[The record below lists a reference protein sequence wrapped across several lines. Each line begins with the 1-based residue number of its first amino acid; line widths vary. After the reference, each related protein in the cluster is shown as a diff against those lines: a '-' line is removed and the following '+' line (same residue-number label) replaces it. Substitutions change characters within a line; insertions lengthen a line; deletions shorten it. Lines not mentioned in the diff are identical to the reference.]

1 MSNFTMED
9 AKYCAE
15 QVIHGIERTFF
26 QVSNKDLSFFIR
38 IEIFEESVLK
48 AEQYLKVFKN
58 PNLSKVAGYYS
69 FWIRKLKPFYVRAK
83 RNNNY
88 ITDLNE
94 IFAIL
99 FGLVLISQGVK
110 RSIPKLSKKFLNDLV
125 YSLRYHTFSPQ
136 SVTLIFE
143 LILEK
148 FFIEKHLKK

>member
-1 MSNFTMED
+1 MSNFTMEN

-15 QVIHGIERTFF
+15 KVIHRIERTF
-26 QVSNKDLSFFIR
+26 QVDEKGSNKDLSFFIR
-38 IEIFEESVLK
+38 VEIFEESVLK
-48 AEQYLKVFKN
+48 AEQYLKVFKD
-58 PNLSKVAGYYS
+58 PNLSKIAGYYT

-99 FGLVLISQGVK
+99 FGLVLISQRVK
-110 RSIPKLSKKFLNDLV
+110 SNIPIPMLPKDFLNDFI

-136 SVTLIFE
+136 SLTLIFE

-148 FFIEKHLKK
+148 